1 MTLFNG
7 QVIIKKLWLD
17 YSLEKAI
24 VDARPQHSF
33 SPAYI
38 RNEKDTAYRLADDM
52 VAGLEKKNHVVKTS
66 TLNAIIQGIFV
77 EDGMIHAQSDP
88 RKEGV
93 AAGY

>member
-1 MTLFNG
+1 M
-7 QVIIKKLWLD
+7 D

-24 VDARPQHSF
+24 LDARPQHSF

-38 RNEKDTAYRLADDM
+38 RNEKGDEKYRLTPEM
-52 VAGLEKKNHVVKTS
+52 VSGLEGYNHVVKNS

-77 EDGMIHAQSDP
+77 EDDKIFAQSDP

>member
-1 MTLFNG
+1 MSLLSLK
-7 QVIIKKLWLD
+7 VIIKKLWLD

-24 VDARPQHSF
+24 LDARPQHSF

-38 RNEKDTAYRLADDM
+38 RNEKSDYRLTPEM
-52 VAGLEKKNHVVKTS
+52 VSGLEGYNHVIKDS
-66 TLNAIIQGIFV
+66 SLNAIIQGIFV
-77 EDGMIHAQSDP
+77 EDGKIFAQSDP

>member
-1 MTLFNG
+1 MSLFSLK
-7 QVIIKKLWLD
+7 VIIKKLWLD

-24 VDARPQHSF
+24 LDARPQHSF

-38 RNEKDTAYRLADDM
+38 RNEKSDYRLTPEM
-52 VAGLEKKNHVVKTS
+52 VSGLEGYNHVIKNS
-66 TLNAIIQGIFV
+66 SLNAIIQGIFV
-77 EDGMIHAQSDP
+77 EDGKIFAQSDP